1 MNTRVSPGSARLVY
15 RELGERDLD
24 AFHALV
30 VDAHIKRYLLD
41 GEDMTRDWAW
51 AEILASSAL
60 FENQGVGIWLV
71 FATAQG
77 EPIGFCGFRVFPELG
92 PEPHLLYALRE
103 EHTGKGYATEIAR
116 ALVDQARDHAGLD
129 RLITA
134 VDEPN
139 RASMRVLDKVGF
151 RACGEGTGAFGRLF
165 YFCLP

>member
-1 MNTRVSPGSARLVY
+1 MSSARLVY
-15 RELGERDLD
+15 RELGVHDLG

-41 GEDMTRDWAW
+41 GEDMTRDWAR
-51 AEILASSAL
+51 AEILASRERFDS
-60 FENQGVGIWLV
+60 QGIGIWLV
-71 FATAQG
+71 FESAQG

-103 EHTGKGYATEIAR
+103 EFTGKGYATEIAR
-116 ALVDQARDHAGLD
+116 ALVHQARTQAGLD

-139 RASMRVLDKVGF
+139 RASIRVLEKAGF
-151 RACGEGTGAFGRLF
+151 RACGEGTGAFGRLL

>member
-1 MNTRVSPGSARLVY
+1 MTTRVSMSSARLAY
-15 RELGERDLD
+15 RELGARDLD
-24 AFHALV
+24 VFHALI

-41 GEDMTRDWAW
+41 GEDMTRDWAR

-60 FENQGVGIWLV
+60 FEKQGIGIWLV
-71 FATAQG
+71 FESARD
-77 EPIGFCGFRVFPELG
+77 EPIGFCGFRVFPELD

-103 EHTGKGYATEIAR
+103 EFTGKGYATEITR
-116 ALVDQARDHAGLD
+116 AMIDQTRSHAGLD

-139 RASMRVLDKVGF
+139 RASIRVLEKAGF
-151 RACGEGTGAFGRLF
+151 RACGEGTGAFGRLL